1 LDPVTGSPKFIWAGN
16 KFLSNTNGTGSSIS
30 KAALGSLPASD
41 PHRLTKA
48 FVQEHQ
54 GLFGHGPKALDEAKI
69 VREFTTPHNGLK
81 TVVWEQ
87 RVDGL
92 PVFEARLISHTT
104 KNEELVNIGSQFVP
118 DPIAAADRGVAN
130 RQARLTSPPIPARQ
144 AVIIAAGNIG
154 ESVSDVDLSPTD
166 PGADETATAAEQRQ
180 VFSASALPGE
190 TIARLVWL
198 PLARDHLTL
207 CWDVLLTSRARSEMF
222 RVLVDVETGEVKIRR
237 CLTEYISDATY
248 RVFTSDSPSPFSP
261 GHPTPNSAQPALVS
275 RALLTLPALNT
286 NASPNGWI
294 DDGINETRGNNVD
307 AHLDR
312 NNDNQPDLPRPQGS
326 PFRVFDFTLDLAQ
339 SPTTYG
345 DAAVAQL
352 FYWNN

>member
-1 LDPVTGSPKFIWAGN
+1 
-16 KFLSNTNGTGSSIS
+16 
-30 KAALGSLPASD
+30 
-41 PHRLTKA
+41 
-48 FVQEHQ
+48 
-54 GLFGHGPKALDEAKI
+54 
-69 VREFTTPHNGLK
+69 
-81 TVVWEQ
+81 
-87 RVDGL
+87 
-92 PVFEARLISHTT
+92 
-104 KNEELVNIGSQFVP
+104 
-118 DPIAAADRGVAN
+118 
-130 RQARLTSPPIPARQ
+130 
-144 AVIIAAGNIG
+144 
-154 ESVSDVDLSPTD
+154 
-166 PGADETATAAEQRQ
+166 
-180 VFSASALPGE
+180 
-190 TIARLVWL
+190 
-198 PLARDHLTL
+198 
-207 CWDVLLTSRARSEMF
+207 MF